1 MGTHH
6 SSMQPSTVILNS
18 PNLMQLI
25 VLMHFS
31 ERFDSNTKLKS
42 RLAPSILD
50 HGNNVEL
57 LIKIGLNVNHLNSD
71 GETALFRAIR
81 LGNLKKFEEV

>member
-6 SSMQPSTVILNS
+6 SSTQPSMVILNS

-25 VLMHFS
+25 ELF
-31 ERFDSNTKLKS
+31 ESNTKLKS

-50 HGNNVEL
+50 HGNNVDL
-57 LIKIGLNVNHLNSD
+57 LIKNGLNVNQLNSD

-81 LGNLKKFEEV
+81 LGNLKKFE